1 LKDEKLEHA
10 KKMSSFSPLRTRAE
24 KTAQKKLNLPE
35 ISTPLLE
42 NLEESEDEK
51 VVEHR
56 QSMY

>member
-1 LKDEKLEHA
+1 
-10 KKMSSFSPLRTRAE
+10 MSSFSPLRTRAE

-51 VVEHR
+51 VVAHR